1 MIRADV
7 KTLEQGTT
15 VTIPAHAG
23 KLDIGLVRL
32 GKMTL
37 RKKWNE
43 HLNENN
49 MTYWQHLKFAV
60 GHGLI
65 CIRAGIYLCIH
76 GLLPCFRRR
85 AGTRLVQ
92 RLEKVFT
99 EREYELNK

>member
-1 MIRADV
+1 M
-7 KTLEQGTT
+7 
-15 VTIPAHAG
+15 TIPAHVG
-23 KLDIGLVRL
+23 KLDIGPARL

-60 GHGLI
+60 GHGFI
-65 CIRAGIYLCIH
+65 CIRAGIYLCVH

-99 EREYELNK
+99 ERKYELNK